1 VPAGSLANM
10 TAHRSDREKVED
22 ALRARA
28 SLAGETFDHET
39 LEAPGSIVGYPPAE
53 LLEGPGE
60 LSEDLADDDETG
72 GSTA

>member
-1 VPAGSLANM
+1 MPAGSLAGM
-10 TAHRSDREKVED
+10 TAHRSDREKAED

-53 LLEGPGE
+53 LLGDPGE
-60 LSEDLADDDETG
+60 LSDDLADDDENG
-72 GSTA
+72 GTSA

>member
-1 VPAGSLANM
+1 M

-39 LEAPGSIVGYPPAE
+39 LEAPGSIVGYPSAE
-53 LLEGPGE
+53 LLEDPGE
-60 LSEDLADDDETG
+60 LAEDLADDDET
-72 GSTA
+72 SSSSA